1 MDWSQLSMLMEKY
14 GGVSAFGSWQDWGS
28 PFDLKQL
35 QEKWDG
41 KAFHDVMSALEKH
54 KAQVEKA
61 NLQALHDYC
70 LLGQDRRQAMLD
82 RFSKTY

>member
-14 GGVSAFGSWQDWGS
+14 GGVSAFGSWQDWGG

-61 NLQALHDYC
+61 NLRPYMIIAF
-70 LLGQDRRQAMLD
+70 LD
-82 RFSKTY
+82 KIAVKPC